1 MHERDRKLHRK
12 KKLRSTEKNTFEM
25 AIRFI
30 FSANIHM
37 AKFSLP
43 LSLHSG
49 SNAAGVGADL
59 CLVLLKAYIVHT
71 IF

>member
-1 MHERDRKLHRK
+1 
-12 KKLRSTEKNTFEM
+12 M

-49 SNAAGVGADL
+49 STAAGVGADL
-59 CLVLLKAYIVHT
+59 CLVLLKAYIVHA